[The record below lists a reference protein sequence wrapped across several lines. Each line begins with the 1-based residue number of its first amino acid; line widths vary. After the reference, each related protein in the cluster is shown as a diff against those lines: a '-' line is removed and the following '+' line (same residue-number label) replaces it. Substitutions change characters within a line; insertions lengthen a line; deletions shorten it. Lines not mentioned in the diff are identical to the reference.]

1 MKCEVDNRFV
11 LKDTFEIY
19 DDSINVANQ
28 VNSCQLVGR
37 ITSDFERS
45 HEQRTMSFVT
55 FRIAVP
61 RNSGKEDIIPV
72 ICDVELILEYIDKS
86 PIGRYV
92 NVEGRFCSFL
102 QINEDRTASSKKYL
116 YVRELHIT
124 DDKDEFLYPIGT
136 NVVVIEGELNY
147 NSVYR
152 NTPLGRKITE
162 LPIICRRPNGRPDH
176 LTAIAWG
183 INALDAADLVKGDR
197 VKITGRLQSR
207 IYNKDGE
214 KTVYEISV
222 KEFEVQTQSKDSL
235 VL

>member
-1 MKCEVDNRFV
+1 MKCEVENRFATQ
-11 LKDTFEIY
+11 DTFENHNN
-19 DDSINVANQ
+19 SITVKKK

-45 HEQRTMSFVT
+45 HEQRTMSFIT

-61 RNSGKEDIIPV
+61 RKSEKEDIIPV
-72 ICDVELILEYIDKS
+72 ICDVELILDYIDKS

-102 QINEDRTASSKKYL
+102 LINEDGTTASKKYL
-116 YVRELHIT
+116 YVRQVHIT
-124 DDKDEFLYPIGT
+124 DDKDEFLDPVGT
-136 NVVVIEGELNY
+136 NMVVIEGELNY

-152 NTPLGRKITE
+152 TTPLGRKITE
-162 LPIICRRPNGRPDH
+162 LPIICRRANGRPDH
-176 LTAIAWG
+176 MTAIVWG
-183 INALDAADLVKGDR
+183 LNALDAADLVKGDK

-222 KEFEVQTQSKDSL
+222 NKFK
-235 VL
+235 